1 MSRDFAAMWR
11 AESPQVRRQYEE
23 AAEKRKA
30 EHLRKYPGYRYQPA
44 RKRIAETKRR
54 ADAVSPTLRHHSTS
68 PSASPMREA
77 TSMSQT
83 AHQPAAERRPSP
95 SERRPSSWALRGSGP
110 EEATARTPSLA
121 EEARWE
127 YGDTFRRSAYAPDAH
142 RGHHLSHDLR
152 VDRSITYQGRTGHP
166 AAGYA
171 AELSH
176 AAWSSSYHPSTSS
189 SAQASYSKQAFYNP
203 HSFYE
208 RGSGQSSSGAAAVL
222 DSTQDH
228 RSTIPLQGLYQTAR
242 PSSYRNVGTTG
253 ELYPYANTGAAVPN
267 KSSYYDNPFSEQ
279 HPQRYSSLPHKDAR
293 ESSSSS
299 SDAHQSRS
307 AHQQRP
313 AYPSYSS
320 SSAQLEGASRQRHY

>member
-1 MSRDFAAMWR
+1 MSASSPAASSSASRSTRSSAAMTKIPRPPNSFMLYRADKARAASMMGVETFYARLKRNSTEPAATFDRSRGAMSRDFAAMWR

-152 VDRSITYQGRTGHP
+152 VDRSITYQVRTTSKLSLSGFSAHP
-166 AAGYA
+166 HFCLFLLCLLAGENWA
-171 AELSH
+171 
-176 AAWSSSYHPSTSS
+176 SSSRICSGTEPRRLVIFVPS
-189 SAQASYSKQAFYNP
+189 K
-203 HSFYE
+203 
-208 RGSGQSSSGAAAVL
+208 
-222 DSTQDH
+222 
-228 RSTIPLQGLYQTAR
+228 
-242 PSSYRNVGTTG
+242 
-253 ELYPYANTGAAVPN
+253 
-267 KSSYYDNPFSEQ
+267 
-279 HPQRYSSLPHKDAR
+279 
-293 ESSSSS
+293 
-299 SDAHQSRS
+299 
-307 AHQQRP
+307 HQQQRSSFIFKTGILQP
-313 AYPSYSS
+313 AFF
-320 SSAQLEGASRQRHY
+320 L